1 MDISVVI
8 ATYNRSV
15 SLAATLRSLANLQV
29 PAGLLYE
36 VIIVDNNSTDETR
49 ATVEGFIDSGQQNV
63 RYLFEPRQGKAVAL
77 NNGVREA
84 KGKIIAMT
92 DDDCVVDS
100 RWIESILQEFTSDA
114 DLAAIG
120 GRVELY
126 NRMDEPLA
134 VRVSTQRR
142 VIAPFDPC
150 SAPII
155 GCNVAFKREIFGAI
169 GYFDPDFGP
178 GSNHRL
184 VVEDVDFL
192 YRVCKSGFKIVY
204 CPQVLVYHNHRRRT
218 DAELASVSRN
228 YVRGR
233 GAFYCKH
240 VLRKDGAVL
249 KMAYWET
256 LGVIKSVLQKLFTGN
271 TVGSETAVLW
281 NLGVGAMHEV
291 TAYCPKIFHSIMPRT
306 MARRFVRMRSVR

>member
-8 ATYNRSV
+8 ATYNRCA
-15 SLAATLRSLANLQV
+15 SLMATLRSLANSQV
-29 PAGLLYE
+29 PAGLLCE

-49 ATVEGFIDSGQQNV
+49 ATVNGFIDSGQQNA
-63 RYLFEPRQGKAVAL
+63 RYLFEQQQGKSVAL

-100 RWIESILQEFTSDA
+100 RWIASILQEFTSDA
-114 DLAAIG
+114 DLAAMG

-126 NRMDEPLA
+126 NRMDQPMK
-134 VRVSTQRR
+134 VRVSKQRR

-150 SAPII
+150 SPPII
-155 GCNVAFKREIFGAI
+155 GCNVAFKREIFDAI

-178 GSNHRL
+178 GSNHQL

-204 CPQVLVYHNHRRRT
+204 CPDVLVYHNHGRRT
-218 DAELASVSRN
+218 NAESASVSRN

-240 VLRKDGAVL
+240 VFRKDGAVL
-249 KMAYWET
+249 KMAYLET
-256 LGVIKSVLQKLFTGN
+256 LGVMKSFMQKFFTGN
-271 TVGSETAVLW
+271 AVGREIALLW
-281 NLGVGAMHEV
+281 NLGIGAMCELR
-291 TAYCPKIFHSIMPRT
+291 AYSPKIFHSIMPRI
-306 MARRFVRMRSVR
+306 MARRVVSMRRAR

>member
-1 MDISVVI
+1 MDISIVI
-8 ATYNRSV
+8 ATYNRSL
-15 SLAATLRSLANLQV
+15 SLAAALRSLANLQV
-29 PAGLLYE
+29 PAGLLCE

-49 ATVEGFIDSGQQNV
+49 ATVGGFIDSGQQNA
-63 RYLFEPRQGKAVAL
+63 RYLFEPQQGKSIAL
-77 NNGVREA
+77 NKGVQEA
-84 KGKIIAMT
+84 RGKIIAIT
-92 DDDCVVDS
+92 DDDCVVDPW
-100 RWIESILQEFTSDA
+100 WIASILQEFNSDA

-126 NRMDEPLA
+126 NRMDEPVT
-134 VRVSTQRR
+134 VRVSKQRS

-150 SAPII
+150 SPPII
-155 GCNVAFKREIFGAI
+155 GCNVAFKREIFDAI

-178 GSNHRL
+178 GSNHQL

-204 CPQVLVYHNHRRRT
+204 SPNVLVYHNHGRRT
-218 DAELASVSRN
+218 DAESTSVSRN

-256 LGVIKSVLQKLFTGN
+256 LGVTKSFVQKFFRGTA
-271 TVGSETAVLW
+271 VGRETALLW
-281 NLGVGAMHEV
+281 NLGIGAMYELR
-291 TAYCPKIFHSIMPRT
+291 AYSPKIFHSIMPRM
-306 MARRFVRMRSVR
+306 MARRVVSMRRAR